1 MSLLT
6 IDTQTSKMEERQK
19 QIIRQSSMKTAVD
32 YFKVRTDLKPTLME
46 VLGVCMGIEAY
57 ATNGEYDLLKKVQE
71 KLDKQESPKQSEYSS
86 IEEALESYWDE
97 SRNPNGS
104 YDIDYSLQE
113 NERTFCESEGFL
125 WEEWEN
131 EKQRKN
137 SSHFQ

>member
-1 MSLLT
+1 
-6 IDTQTSKMEERQK
+6 
-19 QIIRQSSMKTAVD
+19 
-32 YFKVRTDLKPTLME
+32 ME

-57 ATNGEYDLLKKVQE
+57 ATNGDYDLLKKVQD
-71 KLDKQESPKQSEYSS
+71 KLDKQESTKQSEYSS

-125 WEEWEN
+125 WTEWEN

>member
-6 IDTQTSKMEERQK
+6 IDTQTSKMDERQK

-57 ATNGEYDLLKKVQE
+57 ATDGNHDLLKKVQE

-86 IEEALESYWDE
+86 IEEALESYWDA
-97 SRNPNGS
+97 SRNPDSS
-104 YDIDYSLQE
+104 YDIDYSLHE

>member
-6 IDTQTSKMEERQK
+6 IDTQTSKMDERQK

-71 KLDKQESPKQSEYSS
+71 KLDK
-86 IEEALESYWDE
+86 
-97 SRNPNGS
+97 
-104 YDIDYSLQE
+104 
-113 NERTFCESEGFL
+113 
-125 WEEWEN
+125 
-131 EKQRKN
+131 
-137 SSHFQ
+137 